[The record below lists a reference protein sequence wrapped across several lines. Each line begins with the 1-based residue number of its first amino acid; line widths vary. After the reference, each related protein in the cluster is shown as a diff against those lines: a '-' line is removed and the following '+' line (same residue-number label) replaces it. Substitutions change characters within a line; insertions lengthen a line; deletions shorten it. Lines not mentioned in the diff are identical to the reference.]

1 MILVWQTKIPTN
13 LIGYRVLFKA
23 SRKRQQSILAGIPV
37 LHTLYMTDLHYKS
50 LIPTKMMEILRFSH
64 TSIDPGLFLSRH
76 RFQKHASPT
85 TLSLDMLAM
94 NVNSRLSFFSLQHRW
109 KERIYVSTAR
119 TNFADERNSYRTTIF
134 SGRDRCINRSRTK
147 IQRTPWLSLANFNRL
162 GHS

>member
-1 MILVWQTKIPTN
+1 MRYKLNDSGLTDKNSNKSHWISCSFQ
-13 LIGYRVLFKA
+13 
-23 SRKRQQSILAGIPV
+23 SQQKETAINPGWHSCAI
-37 LHTLYMTDLHYKS
+37 HTLYMTDLHYKS

-147 IQRTPWLSLANFNRL
+147 IQRTP
-162 GHS
+162 